1 MTVTCEIHTDEHGL
15 GEHSAPV
22 SYGVTLV
29 GKAPAGYDAGII
41 FTYQGP
47 DAMQQFR
54 PGPKGTI
61 PLLFVYRLTGLKLP
75 GVPGVTDARTGDGGA
90 GYVRNGDHG
99 CVRRLG
105 LPSIVQDGDPG
116 GRRRVGR
123 SARHSCDPGVA
134 GSEVRERL
142 RRPLCVPHGHGP
154 IAGWCK
160 PPSTLAASGC

>member
-41 FTYQGP
+41 FNYQGP

-54 PGPKGTI
+54 PGAKGTI

-75 GVPGVTDARTGDGGA
+75 GVPEVTDATTGDGGA

-105 LPSIVQDGDPG
+105 LPSIVQDGDRRKAPG
-116 GRRRVGR
+116 
-123 SARHSCDPGVA
+123 
-134 GSEVRERL
+134 
-142 RRPLCVPHGHGP
+142 RPLS
-154 IAGWCK
+154 
-160 PPSTLAASGC
+160 STLMRCRSRRIRSSRAASATSLRPTWPWTDRRLV